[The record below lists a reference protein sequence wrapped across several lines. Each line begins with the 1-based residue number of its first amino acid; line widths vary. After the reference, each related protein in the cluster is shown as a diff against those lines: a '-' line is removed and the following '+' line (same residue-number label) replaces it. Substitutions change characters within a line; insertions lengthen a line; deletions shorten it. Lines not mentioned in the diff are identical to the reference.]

1 MPEDLHQSGA
11 RRNAVSTR
19 LGDWAGAFTLLIMI
33 VLFVGALVHE
43 LVHMKGLLIIN
54 TGQWG
59 MADSSYLIGLA
70 LLAVATLCHAMVIS
84 PTRSPVTAIWLSVG
98 FGAPGV
104 LLALGL
110 AGLLMI
116 GSDTNW
122 KVARTFSSFVLN
134 ILPFVMV
141 FAAGIVM
148 LRMRDRPIRLRVIG
162 VGICVAAAAVVV
174 ALAACIPRL
183 VRAAELGTL

>member
-1 MPEDLHQSGA
+1 M
-11 RRNAVSTR
+11 STR
-19 LGDWAGAFTLLIMI
+19 LGDWVGAFTLLIMI
-33 VLFVGALVHE
+33 VLFVGALAHE

-54 TGQWG
+54 TGRWG
-59 MADSSYLIGLA
+59 MADFSYLIGLA

-110 AGLLMI
+110 TWLLLI

-122 KVARTFSSFVLN
+122 KVASTFSSFTLKV
-134 ILPFVMV
+134 LPFVMV
-141 FAAGIVM
+141 LAAGITM
-148 LRMRDRPIRLRVIG
+148 LRMRDRSLRLRVVG
-162 VGICVAAAAVVV
+162 VGICVASAAVVV
-174 ALAACIPRL
+174 ALAAWIPRL
-183 VRAAELGTL
+183 VRAIELGTL